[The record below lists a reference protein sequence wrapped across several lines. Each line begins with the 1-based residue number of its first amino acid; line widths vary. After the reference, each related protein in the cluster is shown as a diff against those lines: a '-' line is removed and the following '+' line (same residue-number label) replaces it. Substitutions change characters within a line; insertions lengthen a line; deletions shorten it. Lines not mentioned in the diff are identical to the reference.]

1 MSVPQ
6 HEWRSSPFITI
17 PLTLV
22 LVGAL
27 ALLPGVGLPW
37 IREALGFGPE
47 RSLPAVS
54 SASQGEHRFLF
65 PGRDGSGPAR
75 WNPCQP
81 IHYVINPDGA
91 PPGGTAMIQDG
102 IADISALTGLEFE
115 YGGASSARPRWEGRI
130 FAGGTQQVGSV
141 LISWA
146 DADEVPALRGEIA
159 GIGGAARGGTGAN
172 PTRLVFGGVTLD
184 VDSFE
189 QLASRPDGSAQQR
202 AIVLHELGHLVG
214 LAHVDEPTELMYDGN
229 VGQLDFGPGD
239 RQGLA
244 VLGQGECS

>member
-1 MSVPQ
+1 
-6 HEWRSSPFITI
+6 
-17 PLTLV
+17 
-22 LVGAL
+22 
-27 ALLPGVGLPW
+27 
-37 IREALGFGPE
+37 
-47 RSLPAVS
+47 
-54 SASQGEHRFLF
+54 
-65 PGRDGSGPAR
+65 
-75 WNPCQP
+75 
-81 IHYVINPDGA
+81 
-91 PPGGTAMIQDG
+91 MIQDG

-159 GIGGAARGGTGAN
+159 GIGGAARGGTGAH

-244 VLGQGECS
+244 VLGKGECS